1 MNPRYML
8 FPITLL
14 ASYISYSAENTS
26 ITSNMVSDFIST
38 WVFASN
44 YRSIAAMRTH
54 IDPNATIKVTDPVTR
69 SVITLNRDEY
79 LNGFPGFWSQCNEYW
94 FSVIDQAVQGNT
106 LTLRVN
112 EYIRINDGSASSDAT
127 ETFILS
133 NNNDRLVISF
143 LEIIPDIIVP
153 NNRVQAIGDKS
164 PQPDP

>member
-8 FPITLL
+8 FLITLL
-14 ASYISYSAENTS
+14 ASYISFSAENTS
-26 ITSNMVSDFIST
+26 ITSNMVSDFIFT
-38 WVFASN
+38 WVFAAN
-44 YRSIAAMRTH
+44 YRSVAAMRTH
-54 IDPNATIKVTDPVTR
+54 IDSNATIKMTDPVTR
-69 SVITLNRDEY
+69 SVVTLNRDDY
-79 LNGFPGFWSQCNEYW
+79 LNGFPDFWSQCHEYW

-112 EYIRINDGSASSDAT
+112 EYIRINDCFASIDAT

-153 NNRVQAIGDKS
+153 NDQAIDDKS